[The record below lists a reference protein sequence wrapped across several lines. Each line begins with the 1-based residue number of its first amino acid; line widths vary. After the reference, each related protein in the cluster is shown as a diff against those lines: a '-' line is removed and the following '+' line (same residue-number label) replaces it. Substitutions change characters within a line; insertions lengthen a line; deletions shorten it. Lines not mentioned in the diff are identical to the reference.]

1 MTDDN
6 SPRTPKTPKTPK
18 TPRLS
23 TRLVRGGL
31 KRSEHME
38 TAEALYLTSGFTY
51 ECAADADARFAGDMP
66 GYVYGRYG
74 NPTIRVF
81 EERLLALEGEGAE
94 ECLGTGSGM
103 AAVNAAL
110 LGLVKAG
117 DHVIGARAM
126 FASCLWILDVLLP
139 RLGVKVTLVD
149 GEDLDQWR
157 DAAKN
162 GCTLALIETPAN
174 PTLGAVD
181 IQAVADIVHEAGG
194 LLIVDN
200 VFASPVL
207 QKPFQ
212 LGADIVVYSATKH
225 IDGQGRTL
233 GGAVLASKAI
243 IDADNGLRQFLRHT
257 GPALSPFNAWV
268 LLKGLETIE
277 LRVTRQ
283 CENAAK
289 LADAMAAHPKVE
301 RLLYPGRA
309 DHPHRA
315 IHAKQMSARGTL
327 IAFDVAG
334 ARAGAWA
341 FLDAL
346 NLVDISNNLGDS
358 KSLATHPETTT
369 HRRMTPEDRARI
381 GVKPGTLRL
390 SVGLEDPEDL
400 IEDVTGA
407 LDAL

>member
-1 MTDDN
+1 MTEAK
-6 SPRTPKTPKTPK
+6 KTY
-18 TPRLS
+18 RLA
-23 TRLVRGGL
+23 TRLVREGV
-31 KRSEHME
+31 KRSAHQE
-38 TAEALYLTSGFTY
+38 TAEALYLTSGFVY
-51 ECAADADARFAGDMP
+51 DAAASADARFAGTEL

-81 EERLLALEGEGAE
+81 EERLMALEGAGAE

-110 LGLVKAG
+110 LANVKTG

-126 FASCLWILDVLLP
+126 FASCLWILDTLLP

-157 DAAKN
+157 EAAKH
-162 GCTLALIETPAN
+162 GCTLALIESPAN

-181 IQAVADIVHEAGG
+181 IKAVADIVHNAGG
-194 LLIVDN
+194 LIIVDN

-207 QKPFQ
+207 QKPFTF
-212 LGADIVVYSATKH
+212 GADIVVYSATKH

-233 GGAVLASKAI
+233 GGAILAKKEL
-243 IDADNGLRQFLRHT
+243 IDKEGGIRDFLRHT

-268 LLKGLETIE
+268 LAKGLETIE

-283 CENAAK
+283 CETAVK
-289 LADAMAAHPKVE
+289 VADALARHPKIE
-301 RLLYPGRA
+301 RLLYPGRE
-309 DHPHRA
+309 DHPHYS
-315 IHAKQMSARGTL
+315 IHKKQMSAGGTL

-334 ARAGAWA
+334 DRAGAWA
-341 FLDAL
+341 FLNAL
-346 NLVDISNNLGDS
+346 KLIDISNNLGDS

-369 HRRMTPEDRARI
+369 HRRLKPEDRARI
-381 GVKPGTLRL
+381 GVKPGTVRL
-390 SVGLEDPEDL
+390 SVGLEHADDL
-400 IEDVTGA
+400 MEDVTQA
-407 LDAL
+407 LGKL

>member
-1 MTDDN
+1 M
-6 SPRTPKTPKTPK
+6 SEKPPY
-18 TPRLS
+18 RLA
-23 TRLVRGGL
+23 TRLVREGL
-31 KRSEHME
+31 KRSANQE
-38 TAEALYLTSGFTY
+38 TAEALYLTSGFVY
-51 ECAADADARFAGDMP
+51 DSAASADARFAGSEP

-81 EERLLALEGEGAE
+81 EERLMALEGPGAE
-94 ECLGTGSGM
+94 ECLATGSGM

-110 LGLVKAG
+110 MANVKAG

-139 RLGVKVTLVD
+139 RLGVRVTLVD
-149 GEDLDQWR
+149 GENLEQWR
-157 DAAKN
+157 EAARQ

-181 IQAVADIVHEAGG
+181 IAAVAAIVHEAGG

-207 QKPFQ
+207 QKPFA
-212 LGADIVVYSATKH
+212 LGADVVVYSATKH

-233 GGAVLASKAI
+233 GGAILAKKEL
-243 IDADNGLRQFLRHT
+243 IDREGGVRDFLRHT

-268 LLKGLETIE
+268 LAKGIETIE
-277 LRVTRQ
+277 LRVMRQ

-289 LADAMAAHPKVE
+289 VADALAAHPKVT
-301 RLLYPGRA
+301 RLFYPGRD

-315 IHAKQMSARGTL
+315 VHAKQMSAGGTL

-334 ARAGAWA
+334 GRESAWA
-341 FLDAL
+341 FLDGLAL
-346 NLVDISNNLGDS
+346 IDISNNLGDS

-369 HRRMTPEDRARI
+369 HRRMSAEARAHI
-381 GVKPGTLRL
+381 GISGGTIRL
-390 SVGLEDPEDL
+390 SVGLEDASDL
-400 IEDVTGA
+400 IEDAVQA
-407 LDAL
+407 LSRL